1 MYFPSTACIL
11 QNKLG
16 ATCPAFDLG
25 AACAGYPYA
34 LTVATHLIQ
43 SGQYQNILVV
53 ATEAIS
59 KFIDWSDRSTCV
71 LFGDGAGATVIGT
84 SRDNSKILSTYLGA
98 AGEHAD
104 LLHIPAGGSRLPTSH
119 ETLDKKQ
126 NTLKMCG
133 SDVFKLA
140 VRYMAEAA
148 NQAMERADLKMEDID
163 LFIPHQANL
172 RIIDALAKRLKLS
185 KDKIYVNVQRYGNM
199 SAASTVVALVEAAE
213 LGRIKKGDKVLL
225 VAFGA
230 GLAWSS
236 CVIQW

>member
-1 MYFPSTACIL
+1 M
-11 QNKLG
+11 
-16 ATCPAFDLG
+16 
-25 AACAGYPYA
+25 
-34 LTVATHLIQ
+34 
-43 SGQYQNILVV
+43 
-53 ATEAIS
+53 
-59 KFIDWSDRSTCV
+59 
-71 LFGDGAGATVIGT
+71 FGDGAGATVVGT
-84 SRDNSKILSTYLGA
+84 SRNNSKILSTYLGA
-98 AGEHAD
+98 AGEYSD
-104 LLHIPAGGSRLPTSH
+104 LLYIPAGGSRIPTTH

-140 VRYMAEAA
+140 IRYMAEAA
-148 NQAMERADLKMEDID
+148 SQAIERANLTIDDID

-199 SAASTVVALVEAAE
+199 SAASTVVALIEAAE
-213 LGRIKKGDKVLL
+213 LGHIKKGDKVLL